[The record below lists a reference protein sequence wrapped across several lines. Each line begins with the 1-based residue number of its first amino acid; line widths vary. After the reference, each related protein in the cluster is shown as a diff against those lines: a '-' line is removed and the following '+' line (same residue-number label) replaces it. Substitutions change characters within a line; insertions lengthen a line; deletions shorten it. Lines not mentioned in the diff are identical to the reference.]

1 MLLLPSFDLGDIV
14 NFERFLDALKVDGVN
29 AIGRYKQYL
38 NSRDIRKFEVDLVV
52 MHPVHGIMLIE
63 TKESDMFDNKKRSR
77 ARMHL
82 NAARQTF
89 EAIMRLILEAHGVK
103 PSECQVPV
111 YQFVAL
117 PNVREMPSKSSKSQ
131 QDNQANTSTS
141 SIGSATDGKSSVRPN
156 RSLNYLIKSDLDDQ
170 GEFMKWWKKSVEEP
184 SRLLA
189 EAKKEEDEKKREKMT
204 EEEKEKEKEKEM
216 KMLKRRISSIK

>member
-1 MLLLPSFDLGDIV
+1 MLV
-14 NFERFLDALKVDGVN
+14 
-29 AIGRYKQYL
+29 
-38 NSRDIRKFEVDLVV
+38 
-52 MHPVHGIMLIE
+52 E

-103 PSECQVPV
+103 SSDCQVPV

-117 PNVREMPSKSSKSQ
+117 PNVREMPLKSQSKSQ
-131 QDNQANTSTS
+131 QQSSSASDNQANTSTS
-141 SIGSATDGKSSVRPN
+141 SIGSATDGKSSSVRPN
-156 RSLNYLIKSDLDDQ
+156 RALSYLIKSDLEDH

-189 EAKKEEDEKKREKMT
+189 EAKKEEDEKKREKMS
-204 EEEKEKEKEKEM
+204 EEEKEKEREKEKE
-216 KMLKRRISSIK
+216 KKVDIYKHTLLFE